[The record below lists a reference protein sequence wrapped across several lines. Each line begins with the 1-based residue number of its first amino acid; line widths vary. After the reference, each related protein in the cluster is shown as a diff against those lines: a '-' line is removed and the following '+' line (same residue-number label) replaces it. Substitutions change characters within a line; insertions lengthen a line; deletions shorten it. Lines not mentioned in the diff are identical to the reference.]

1 MEADPGTGA
10 CLSFKIRKFAGEQKA
25 FSLFP
30 GFFYVILN
38 FRKDCES
45 AKHGTILIF
54 NDIKEDFMQKGKII
68 KGIGG
73 FYYVHTRDNVIY
85 ECRAKGIFRKN
96 GIKPLVGDDVGIEI
110 LDEKEKTGNLM
121 EILPRKNTLIR
132 PAVANVDQ
140 ALVIFAVNRP
150 KPNFNLLDHFLV
162 MMEYQKVKTVICF
175 NKEDLST
182 KEELEELQRIY
193 AGCESQVLFVSAGQ
207 EKGMEAVHEIL
218 KGKTTTVA
226 GPSGVGKST
235 LINRICPQA
244 SMETGEISRKID
256 RGKHTTRHSE
266 LFYVEEDTYLM
277 DTPGFSSLMLP
288 GMEKEDLQNYFPD
301 FTPFEPFCRFQ
312 GCLHDKEPDCGIKEA
327 LAEGKISER
336 RYQSYLEML
345 EELKDRRKY

>member
-1 MEADPGTGA
+1 MWA
-10 CLSFKIRKFAGEQKA
+10 
-25 FSLFP
+25 
-30 GFFYVILN
+30 
-38 FRKDCES
+38 
-45 AKHGTILIF
+45 
-54 NDIKEDFMQKGKII
+54 
-68 KGIGG
+68 
-73 FYYVHTRDNVIY
+73 
-85 ECRAKGIFRKN
+85 
-96 GIKPLVGDDVGIEI
+96 IEI

-226 GPSGVGKST
+226 RALRRGKIHPHQPD
-235 LINRICPQA
+235 LPP
-244 SMETGEISRKID
+244 GLHGD
-256 RGKHTTRHSE
+256 RGDQQ
-266 LFYVEEDTYLM
+266 EDRPRKTYHPPFRAFLC
-277 DTPGFSSLMLP
+277 GRGHLSY
-288 GMEKEDLQNYFPD
+288 GYAGVQFPD
-301 FTPFEPFCRFQ
+301 
-312 GCLHDKEPDCGIKEA
+312 A
-327 LAEGKISER
+327 S
-336 RYQSYLEML
+336 
-345 EELKDRRKY
+345 

>member
-1 MEADPGTGA
+1 
-10 CLSFKIRKFAGEQKA
+10 
-25 FSLFP
+25 
-30 GFFYVILN
+30 
-38 FRKDCES
+38 
-45 AKHGTILIF
+45 
-54 NDIKEDFMQKGKII
+54 MQKGKII

-207 EKGMEAVHEIL
+207 EKGMEAERPRL
-218 KGKTTTVA
+218 WPGPPAWENPPSSTGSAPRPPWRPGRSA
-226 GPSGVGKST
+226 GRSTAENIPPAIPSFSMWKRT
-235 LINRICPQA
+235 LILWIR
-244 SMETGEISRKID
+244 
-256 RGKHTTRHSE
+256 RGS
-266 LFYVEEDTYLM
+266 V
-277 DTPGFSSLMLP
+277 P
-288 GMEKEDLQNYFPD
+288 
-301 FTPFEPFCRFQ
+301 
-312 GCLHDKEPDCGIKEA
+312 
-327 LAEGKISER
+327 
-336 RYQSYLEML
+336 
-345 EELKDRRKY
+345 

>member
-1 MEADPGTGA
+1 
-10 CLSFKIRKFAGEQKA
+10 
-25 FSLFP
+25 
-30 GFFYVILN
+30 
-38 FRKDCES
+38 
-45 AKHGTILIF
+45 
-54 NDIKEDFMQKGKII
+54 MQKGKII

-226 GPSGVGKST
+226 GPSGVGKSS
-235 LINRICPQA
+235 LINCLQSHT
-244 SMETGEISRKID
+244 SMETGEISSKIE

-266 LFYVEEDTYLM
+266 LICVSEGTYIV
-277 DTPGFSSLMLP
+277 DTPGFSSIELY
-288 GMEKEDLQNYFPD
+288 GMEKEELQDYFPD
-301 FTPFEPFCRFQ
+301 FAPWEPECRFA
-312 GCLHDKEPDCGIKEA
+312 GCAHVKERDCGVKRA
-327 LAEGKISER
+327 LERGEISAS
-336 RYQSYLEML
+336 RYENYCQLY
-345 EELKDRRKY
+345 EELKGHRKY

>member
-1 MEADPGTGA
+1 
-10 CLSFKIRKFAGEQKA
+10 
-25 FSLFP
+25 
-30 GFFYVILN
+30 
-38 FRKDCES
+38 
-45 AKHGTILIF
+45 
-54 NDIKEDFMQKGKII
+54 MQKGKII

-256 RGKHTTRHSE
+256 RGKHTPRHSE

-345 EELKDRRKY
+345 EELKNRRKY

>member
-1 MEADPGTGA
+1 
-10 CLSFKIRKFAGEQKA
+10 
-25 FSLFP
+25 
-30 GFFYVILN
+30 
-38 FRKDCES
+38 
-45 AKHGTILIF
+45 
-54 NDIKEDFMQKGKII
+54 MQKGKII

-140 ALVIFAVNRP
+140 ALVIFAVNQP

-182 KEELEELQRIY
+182 REEMEELQQIY
-193 AGCESQVLFVSAGQ
+193 DGCDSQVLFVSAGQ
-207 EKGMEAVHEIL
+207 EKGMEAVREIL
-218 KGKTTTVA
+218 RGKTTTVA

-235 LINRICPQA
+235 LINRLCPGA

-256 RGKHTTRHSE
+256 RGKHTTRHSQLILLNE
-266 LFYVEEDTYLM
+266 QTYIF
-277 DTPGFSSLMLP
+277 DTPGFSSLAVDFF
-288 GMEKEDLQNYFPD
+288 EKETLGTLFPEFVEYEQN
-301 FTPFEPFCRFQ
+301 CRFT
-312 GCLHDKEPDCGIKEA
+312 GCSHIGEPVCGVKEA
-327 LAEGKISER
+327 LAEGKISQS
-336 RYQSYLEML
+336 RYNNYVQIYN
-345 EELKDRRKY
+345 ELKDKRKY

>member
-1 MEADPGTGA
+1 
-10 CLSFKIRKFAGEQKA
+10 
-25 FSLFP
+25 
-30 GFFYVILN
+30 
-38 FRKDCES
+38 
-45 AKHGTILIF
+45 
-54 NDIKEDFMQKGKII
+54 MQKGKII

-193 AGCESQVLFVSAGQ
+193 AGCESQVLFISAGQ

-218 KGKTTTVA
+218 KGKTTTVV
-226 GPSGVGKST
+226 GPPVWENPPSST
-235 LINRICPQA
+235 DLPPGLHGDR
-244 SMETGEISRKID
+244 EISRKID

-288 GMEKEDLQNYFPD
+288 EMEKEDLQNYFPD
-301 FTPFEPFCRFQ
+301 FTFLSPSAASRAAFTTGSLTAALRKRLRRERSVR
-312 GCLHDKEPDCGIKEA
+312 DGIRAIWKCW
-327 LAEGKISER
+327 KS
-336 RYQSYLEML
+336 
-345 EELKDRRKY
+345 

>member
-1 MEADPGTGA
+1 
-10 CLSFKIRKFAGEQKA
+10 
-25 FSLFP
+25 
-30 GFFYVILN
+30 
-38 FRKDCES
+38 
-45 AKHGTILIF
+45 
-54 NDIKEDFMQKGKII
+54 MQKGKII

-256 RGKHTTRHSE
+256 RGKHTTRHSQ
-266 LFYVEEDTYLM
+266 LFFVEKDTYMM
-277 DTPGFSSLMLP
+277 DTPGFSSMFTPDIEANEL
-288 GMEKEDLQNYFPD
+288 KDYFPEFAQYED
-301 FTPFEPFCRFQ
+301 DCKFL
-312 GCLHDKEPDCGIKEA
+312 GCVHIGDKVCGVKDA
-327 LAEGKISER
+327 VAEGKISKS
-336 RYQSYLEML
+336 RYDNYRLMY
-345 EELKDRRKY
+345 EELKQKRRY

>member
-1 MEADPGTGA
+1 MT
-10 CLSFKIRKFAGEQKA
+10 
-25 FSLFP
+25 
-30 GFFYVILN
+30 
-38 FRKDCES
+38 
-45 AKHGTILIF
+45 
-54 NDIKEDFMQKGKII
+54 GKII
-68 KGIGG
+68 KGIAG
-73 FYYVHTRDNVIY
+73 FYYINDGRNHVY
-85 ECRAKGIFRKN
+85 QCKAKGVFRNRK
-96 GIKPLVGDDVGIEI
+96 IKPLVGDNVEFSV
-110 LDEKEKTGNLM
+110 LDEEEKEGNIDA
-121 EILPRKNTLIR
+121 ILPRSNVLIR

-162 MMEYQKVKTVICF
+162 MMEYQKVKTVICV

-345 EELKDRRKY
+345 EELKNRRKY